1 MGAIAQEWNNCKT
14 DNGSGDMRPA
24 LPVTHFAWRQMRK
37 ILKAKRTGDQCQGAG
52 TDHGCYLFI
61 TNHDGRNT
69 FR

>member
-1 MGAIAQEWNNCKT
+1 
-14 DNGSGDMRPA
+14 
-24 LPVTHFAWRQMRK
+24 MRK